1 MTVNLSIILPAY
13 KEKENLAVLI
23 PQIEEEF
30 RSDPFEIIVVDDHS
44 NDGTRELVGELN
56 GRYHNV
62 RLLERPGLLGIGSA
76 LRDGYNL
83 ASGEYILSSDADLS
97 FATDDMRALYEK
109 ISTGYDMVL
118 GYKISRKRKGS
129 AEMKRTFHGWL
140 EEYVTSP
147 LSNWLIRLLSGI
159 TLKNYNTDFRIIR
172 TSLWKSIRT
181 IEDRQFFLFETIY
194 RAKQRNARITEIPVT
209 FSPRTFGESKVNFF
223 KQAPKYLLKLLQLVF
238 LHHES

>member
-1 MTVNLSIILPAY
+1 MTVSLSIILPAY

-30 RSDPFEIIVVDDHS
+30 QSDSFEIVVVDDHS
-44 NDGTRELVGELN
+44 NDGTRELVDELN

-76 LRDGYNL
+76 LRDGYNK
-83 ASGEYILSSDADLS
+83 AQGEYILSSDADLS
-97 FATDDMRALYEK
+97 FSTHDMRALYEK

-118 GYKISRKRKGS
+118 GYKISRKREGS

-159 TLKNYNTDFRIIR
+159 MLKNYNTDFRIIKA
-172 TSLWKSIRT
+172 SVWKSLHT
-181 IEDRQFFLFETIY
+181 VEDRQFFLFETIY
-194 RAKQRNARITEIPVT
+194 RARQVGARITELPAT
-209 FSPRTFGESKVNFF
+209 FSPRIFGESKVSFF
-223 KQAPKYLLKLLQLVF
+223 KQAPKYLLKLLRLTV
-238 LHHES
+238 LNR